1 MLRICICEYSMVFLF
16 CCIWCWAARFDNKFR
31 GRSPPRECETASA
44 PWRSRPREQGSHAT
58 NEFLVVTKW
67 KNQCLTSD
75 LVQTFIFQEA
85 QLEETFPAWVNNFN
99 SSTLWILANEML
111 LFCSGAGR
119 ASKRRL
125 LEMGLWLIYFLP
137 KLISCLSNFLIEFWA
152 WGGCPQGR
160 LLCFW
165 WYRQMQKQPC
175 FHRSFCSTESCD
187 GKVQGTSRC
196 DGGWPGAHGWSMR
209 GQQKQHETTCLVQ
222 TRAWEVS
229 ERIIFKIHLLGSQDK
244 REKLWSVYAVFFSS
258 PGLRWPA
265 KIWSDMSWIWF
276 HSHANVMWQCAQKP
290 MSARNFPNE
299 KGCQDEMY
307 LLRDMYFASHLFS
320 LFDDMCA
327 GCFCKVTIE
336 SMFLPTLQNRQVC
349 LDRPISLEE

>member
-1 MLRICICEYSMVFLF
+1 MVDVIWLTIWYVSYVADMYLWVFHGIPFLLHLVLS
-16 CCIWCWAARFDNKFR
+16 CTVWYKFR

-67 KNQCLTSD
+67 HQVISSASHLTWCRPLS
-75 LVQTFIFQEA
+75 F
-85 QLEETFPAWVNNFN
+85 
-99 SSTLWILANEML
+99 
-111 LFCSGAGR
+111 
-119 ASKRRL
+119 KRRSWRRHFQRESTTSTRPPCESL
-125 LEMGLWLIYFLP
+125 PMKCCYFAQEPEEPQSDDSWKWVCDWFTWLP
-137 KLISCLSNFLIEFWA
+137 SQADKLSLKILIEFWA

-209 GQQKQHETTCLVQ
+209 ALIRLCC
-222 TRAWEVS
+222 
-229 ERIIFKIHLLGSQDK
+229 
-244 REKLWSVYAVFFSS
+244 VFFISRAALTS
-258 PGLRWPA
+258 KDLVRYVLDLVSLTCKCHVTVCSETNERPQLSKRKRLPRWDVLTP
-265 KIWSDMSWIWF
+265 
-276 HSHANVMWQCAQKP
+276 
-290 MSARNFPNE
+290 
-299 KGCQDEMY
+299 Y
-307 LLRDMYFASHLFS
+307 MYFASHLFS

-327 GCFCKVTIE
+327 GCFCRVTIE

>member
-1 MLRICICEYSMVFLF
+1 MYLWVFHGIPF

-44 PWRSRPREQGSHAT
+44 PWRSRPREQGSRAT

-165 WYRQMQKQPC
+165 WYR
-175 FHRSFCSTESCD
+175 
-187 GKVQGTSRC
+187 
-196 DGGWPGAHGWSMR
+196 
-209 GQQKQHETTCLVQ
+209 
-222 TRAWEVS
+222 
-229 ERIIFKIHLLGSQDK
+229 
-244 REKLWSVYAVFFSS
+244 
-258 PGLRWPA
+258 
-265 KIWSDMSWIWF
+265 
-276 HSHANVMWQCAQKP
+276 
-290 MSARNFPNE
+290 
-299 KGCQDEMY
+299 
-307 LLRDMYFASHLFS
+307 
-320 LFDDMCA
+320 
-327 GCFCKVTIE
+327 
-336 SMFLPTLQNRQVC
+336 
-349 LDRPISLEE
+349 